1 MFAVAE
7 LGEDGDFVFEGEG
20 VFAGEFGALD
30 AFDGV
35 GGCGGAGVGA
45 SFYYGEGSC
54 AELKGLSEASGAYNI

>member
-35 GGCGGAGVGA
+35 GCCGGAGVGA

-54 AELKGLSEASGAYNI
+54 AEL